1 MGQKVRK
8 REPSGNTQN
17 AIPRT
22 THTMAEAESKP
33 MFTDELER
41 QLDSGLRVMLPKDWR
56 GLNITDFV
64 LISDSSSSFMKA
76 MPQSQYDKFVAKIES
91 DPKLDELT
99 RNEHLEEIG
108 SMCKKVQLDSAGRM
122 ALPASL
128 CAEIG
133 VGEKNPTVILKGA
146 VRTFNIW
153 NPARLKKRNDAK
165 QKLVDSGR
173 TLSAKKFLG
182 V

>member
-1 MGQKVRK
+1 
-8 REPSGNTQN
+8 
-17 AIPRT
+17 
-22 THTMAEAESKP
+22 MAEAESRMP

-64 LISDSSSSFMKA
+64 LISDSSSSFIKVL
-76 MPQSQYDKFVAKIES
+76 PQSEYDKIVAKIES

-108 SMCKKVQLDSAGRM
+108 STCKKVQLDSAGRM
-122 ALPASL
+122 ALPANM

-153 NPARLKKRNDAK
+153 NPTRLKKRQEAR
-165 QKLVDSGR
+165 QKLADSGR
-173 TLSAKKFLG
+173 APMSAKKFLG

>member
-1 MGQKVRK
+1 
-8 REPSGNTQN
+8 
-17 AIPRT
+17 
-22 THTMAEAESKP
+22 MAETESRLP

-56 GLNITDFV
+56 SLNITDFV
-64 LISDSSSSFMKA
+64 LISDSSSSFIKVL
-76 MPQSQYDKFVAKIES
+76 PQSEYDRFVAKIES
-91 DPKLDELT
+91 NSDLDEQT

-108 SMCKKVQLDSAGRM
+108 STCKKVQLDSAGRM
-122 ALPASL
+122 ALPANM

-133 VGEKNPTVILKGA
+133 IGEKNPTVILKGA

-153 NPARLKKRNDAK
+153 NPARLKKKLEAK
-165 QKLVDSGR
+165 QQLTAAGHSQ
-173 TLSAKKFLG
+173 LSAKKFLG

>member
-1 MGQKVRK
+1 MPIP
-8 REPSGNTQN
+8 EPPTQ
-17 AIPRT
+17 
-22 THTMAEAESKP
+22 MAEAESRLP

-64 LISDSSSSFMKA
+64 LISDSSSSFIKVL
-76 MPQSQYDKFVAKIES
+76 PQSAYDIIVAKIES
-91 DPKLDELT
+91 NTSLDELT

-108 SMCKKVQLDSAGRM
+108 SSCKKVQLDSAGRL
-122 ALPASL
+122 ALPANM

-153 NPARLKKRNDAK
+153 NPTRLKKRNEAK

-173 TLSAKKFLG
+173 ALSAKKFLG